1 MNIGKDLL
9 IAFMIIIIILKEINI
24 QILKE
29 IRDHQMEILDLQ
41 IKLIDLL

>member
-1 MNIGKDLL
+1 MNIKDIF
-9 IAFMIIIIILKEINI
+9 IAFMMIIILLKEINI

-41 IKLIDLL
+41 TKLIDLL